1 MLTVPSSYLSA
12 SASAEDSASDELF
25 ISQTQRV
32 TKDAL
37 GKLIQAINSRD
48 YKTGSECTETL
59 YSEINAV
66 FPSGANIDPSIR
78 SYLHDIRHHLTLLTD
93 SFTEQPSIELE
104 NIQTAGFEFLSIL
117 IPKIFQNTSSHFSLK
132 KISTIVGNTIHLS
145 AYYAKQNAV
154 AFVYKPS
161 AQLEK
166 FIVTDENTALAIRR
180 VLFNLLHNA
189 VHYTSN
195 QSETRQVKLHITIA
209 DSIDSRLSYAQFI
222 ITDSGVGI
230 SSDDFKKLF
239 TQGFQGSKEKVFTGS
254 GTGLTTCKKL
264 IEEIKGEICCIS
276 FGENSGSLF
285 WFTAPVLLD
294 EPPVAATSSII
305 ERKNIRSS
313 NMKVLIVDDARSARR
328 VLANAMKNCGIGIL
342 EKNIDEAEDGEKAL
356 EKNIDEYDL
365 ILMDM
370 ELGQKK
376 NEWVT
381 SYAGNSCEKYKATC
395 YFFYLW

>member
-1 MLTVPSSYLSA
+1 MISLKSAVLFFFTIALSSYLSA

-37 GKLIQAINSRD
+37 GKLNQAINSRD
-48 YKTGSECTETL
+48 YKAGSECTETL
-59 YSEINAV
+59 YSAINAI

-78 SYLHDIRHHLTLLTD
+78 SYLHDIRHHLTFLTD

-180 VLFNLLHNA
+180 VLFN
-189 VHYTSN
+189 YP
-195 QSETRQVKLHITIA
+195 R
-209 DSIDSRLSYAQFI
+209 
-222 ITDSGVGI
+222 
-230 SSDDFKKLF
+230 
-239 TQGFQGSKEKVFTGS
+239 
-254 GTGLTTCKKL
+254 C
-264 IEEIKGEICCIS
+264 
-276 FGENSGSLF
+276 
-285 WFTAPVLLD
+285 
-294 EPPVAATSSII
+294 
-305 ERKNIRSS
+305 
-313 NMKVLIVDDARSARR
+313 
-328 VLANAMKNCGIGIL
+328 
-342 EKNIDEAEDGEKAL
+342 
-356 EKNIDEYDL
+356 
-365 ILMDM
+365 
-370 ELGQKK
+370 
-376 NEWVT
+376 
-381 SYAGNSCEKYKATC
+381 
-395 YFFYLW
+395 